1 MSELSLTSQNTLTPP
16 QLFLSIKTGN
26 FVDKTAFQT
35 ILSIKTPDF
44 VNKIES
50 TGISYIIP

>member
-1 MSELSLTSQNTLTPP
+1 MTCQNTLTPP
-16 QLFLSIKTGN
+16 QLFLSTKTGN

-44 VNKIES
+44 VDKRES
-50 TGISYIIP
+50 TVISYIIP